1 MRHEVDRR
9 ALFKAQ
15 EYVREKTAEGDVWC
29 VRSNAMNP
37 ELYLRNPTYQA
48 LSIVASGA
56 EPWNENGKVPVAMFN
71 PSSLTNLHATVHRQ
85 VGTMA
90 VRPDS

>member
-37 ELYLRNPTYQA
+37 ELYLRNPTY
-48 LSIVASGA
+48 
-56 EPWNENGKVPVAMFN
+56 
-71 PSSLTNLHATVHRQ
+71 
-85 VGTMA
+85 
-90 VRPDS
+90 